1 MKLILYMQDVKKGNI
16 RYIANTFPSYGYLW
30 NYGAMPQTWED
41 PDHVDSS
48 TKYQGDSDPVDILGQ
63 FIYSVTKICD
73 VFLSLIC
80 YFFVVVLYFSNQS
93 LVSIDQK

>member
-1 MKLILYMQDVKKGNI
+1 MQDVKKGNI

-48 TKYQGDSDPVDILGQ
+48 TKYQGQLDHSDGVFFYVDEQG
-63 FIYSVTKICD
+63 
-73 VFLSLIC
+73 FLLENWY
-80 YFFVVVLYFSNQS
+80 YFHLTFNDFHMGR
-93 LVSIDQK
+93 QKVPKSDF

>member
-1 MKLILYMQDVKKGNI
+1 MQDVKKGNI

-48 TKYQGDSDPVDILGQ
+48 TKYQG
-63 FIYSVTKICD
+63 
-73 VFLSLIC
+73 
-80 YFFVVVLYFSNQS
+80 
-93 LVSIDQK
+93 

>member
-1 MKLILYMQDVKKGNI
+1 MQNLHLSFDWHYKSKVEIKQNFVAFSEYMNFNCKLSLYIQDVKKGNI

-48 TKYQGDSDPVDILGQ
+48 TKYQG
-63 FIYSVTKICD
+63 
-73 VFLSLIC
+73 
-80 YFFVVVLYFSNQS
+80 
-93 LVSIDQK
+93 

>member
-1 MKLILYMQDVKKGNI
+1 MSNNCKLFLYMQDVKKGNI

-48 TKYQGDSDPVDILGQ
+48 TKYQG
-63 FIYSVTKICD
+63 
-73 VFLSLIC
+73 
-80 YFFVVVLYFSNQS
+80 
-93 LVSIDQK
+93 